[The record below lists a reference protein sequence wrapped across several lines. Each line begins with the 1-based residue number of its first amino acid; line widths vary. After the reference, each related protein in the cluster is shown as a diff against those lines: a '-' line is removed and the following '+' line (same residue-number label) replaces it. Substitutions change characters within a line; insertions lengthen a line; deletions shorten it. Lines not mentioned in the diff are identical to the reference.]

1 MSSEQTLHKELK
13 QEMAAPTAAH
23 VFSNLAAHRS
33 QIYKY
38 GGGAL
43 AVVLVVGLTLYYR
56 DYTSGVRQQ
65 ALGDAIQ
72 MQNATVGAAPQG
84 GGLSFP
90 TDAAKKEAVVK
101 AYTKLVTEQAGSTEG
116 YIAEYALGSMDAE
129 NGKFAE
135 ARKKFES
142 VISGGG
148 AEYASMARLALAQ
161 IAFAEDKTDEAT
173 RLLKELAENPTSMVS
188 KNQANF
194 ALARGI
200 AAKNPAEARKL
211 LVALAETKSDIS
223 QVAVTALGEL
233 PAQ

>member
-1 MSSEQTLHKELK
+1 VSEQTLRKELK
-13 QEMAAPTAAH
+13 HDAAAPTLAH
-23 VFSNLAAHRS
+23 VFSNVAAYRS

-72 MQNATVGAAPQG
+72 MQNAVVGAPAQG

-90 TDAAKKEAVVK
+90 TEAAKKEAVVK
-101 AYTKLVTEQAGSTEG
+101 AYTKLATEQSGSGEG
-116 YIAEYALGSMDAE
+116 HIAEYALGSMDAE

-135 ARKKFES
+135 ARKKFEG

-148 AEYASMARLALAQ
+148 AEYASMARLSLAQ
-161 IAFAEDKTDEAT
+161 IAFAEDKADEA
-173 RLLKELAENPTSMVS
+173 RKLLKELADNPTSMVS

-194 ALARGI
+194 VLARGI
-200 AAKNPAEARKL
+200 AVKNPAEARKIL
-211 LVALAETKSDIS
+211 IALAETKSDIS
-223 QVAVTALGEL
+223 QIAVTALGEL
-233 PAQ
+233 PQQ